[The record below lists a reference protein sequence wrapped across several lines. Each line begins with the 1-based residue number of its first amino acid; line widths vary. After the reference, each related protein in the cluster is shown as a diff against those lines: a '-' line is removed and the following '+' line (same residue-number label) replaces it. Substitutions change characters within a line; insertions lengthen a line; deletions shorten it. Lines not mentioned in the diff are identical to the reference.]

1 MFNIYFILVTKWKI
15 EERRRHF
22 SKQTARIIFY
32 KSVRLYF
39 FSWQR
44 CKHANIVHG
53 APIHLILKWEKFKL
67 SAPGFTAV
75 SCCATDGSI
84 GSRRRCRG
92 SVTRPT
98 ANNSSH
104 LESFFPFFPQRC
116 QNMQTH
122 AGLRFNKSTAA
133 SQAGGWK
140 RLQKPSAHQPR
151 PTPAY
156 SPPTTWESLLR
167 AASCRCQVVALC
179 KYTVYC
185 LLLVWQYPGMK
196 AGGDQGG
203 PRRVTRRE
211 AEEETL
217 RRGRQES
224 ESLCAKIKAHH
235 RETEIFFFFS
245 RLLIPHLH
253 IFDGTTTKEKCE
265 ADGV

>member
-1 MFNIYFILVTKWKI
+1 MVPRSIWFWNEKNLNSQLQVSLRRW
-15 EERRRHF
+15 RRRDREPPASLRHE
-22 SKQTARIIFY
+22 
-32 KSVRLYF
+32 SV
-39 FSWQR
+39 
-44 CKHANIVHG
+44 
-53 APIHLILKWEKFKL
+53 
-67 SAPGFTAV
+67 
-75 SCCATDGSI
+75 
-84 GSRRRCRG
+84 
-92 SVTRPT
+92 T

-104 LESFFPFFPQRC
+104 LESLFPFSPQRC

-140 RLQKPSAHQPR
+140 HLQKPSAHQPR

-156 SPPTTWESLLR
+156 SPPTPWESLLR

-203 PRRVTRRE
+203 PRWVTGRE

-224 ESLCAKIKAHH
+224 ESLCAKIKARH
-235 RETEIFFFFS
+235 RETEIFLCFLPASISTPAHF
-245 RLLIPHLH
+245 
-253 IFDGTTTKEKCE
+253 FDGTATKEKCE